1 MVALLCSLRGHNMG
15 LDEALGQAIKDVR
28 LSKNLTQ
35 EFFSDISSRT
45 HVSRIERGGHGIT
58 VQLITRLANAMG
70 VHPLTILTQAF
81 LYANEEIKV
90 EDLQKLV
97 LSELPL
103 RPTSTSSSNIRDNKK
118 F

>member
-15 LDEALGQAIKDVR
+15 LDQALGKAIKDVR

-81 LYANEEIKV
+81 LNADPDMKII
-90 EDLQKLV
+90 DLQKAVLTELSNLNLV
-97 LSELPL
+97 E
-103 RPTSTSSSNIRDNKK
+103 
-118 F
+118 